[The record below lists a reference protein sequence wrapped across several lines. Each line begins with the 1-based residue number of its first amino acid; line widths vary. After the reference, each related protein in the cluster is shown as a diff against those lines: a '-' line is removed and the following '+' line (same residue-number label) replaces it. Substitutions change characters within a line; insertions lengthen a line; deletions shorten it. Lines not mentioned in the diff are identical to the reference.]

1 MIPDRD
7 VLDMAKR
14 ECKGD
19 ATAEEIA
26 WLFAEENRLAW
37 CHALITALS
46 DSDSQML
53 FHKTRVD
60 MLAKDAELGII
71 DIEEYQEEKEKFDE
85 WIRKAQRYR
94 NGINKRL
101 SEVKTILANTSS
113 LDLIEENTRLAKA
126 IIDHRRASFEGEYTA
141 ETHDLKLWS
150 NVASE

>member
-1 MIPDRD
+1 MIPDKD

-19 ATAEEIA
+19 ASAEEIA
-26 WLFAEENRLAW
+26 WLFDEKNRLAW

-53 FHKTRVD
+53 FHKTRID

-71 DIEEYQEEKEKFDE
+71 DIEDYQDEKEKFDE

-101 SEVKTILANTSS
+101 SEVKTILTATSS
-113 LDLIEENTRLAKA
+113 LDLVEENARLAKA
-126 IIDHRRASFEGEYTA
+126 IIEHRRASFEGEYTA

-150 NVASE
+150 SVASE

>member
-1 MIPDRD
+1 MIPDKD
-7 VLDMAKR
+7 VLDIAKR

-19 ATAEEIA
+19 ATGEEIA

-53 FHKTRVD
+53 FHKTRID
-60 MLAKDAELGII
+60 MLSKDAELGII
-71 DIEEYQEEKEKFDE
+71 DIEDYQEEKEKFDE

-101 SEVKTILANTSS
+101 SEVKTILANTES

-126 IIDHRRASFEGEYTA
+126 IVDHRRSSFEGEYTA

-150 NVASE
+150 HVAAE

>member
-1 MIPDRD
+1 MNPNKD

-19 ATAEEIA
+19 ATAEEVA

-46 DSDSQML
+46 DSDSQMI
-53 FHKTRVD
+53 FHKTRID
-60 MLAKDAELGII
+60 MLSKDAELGLM
-71 DIEEYQEEKEKFDE
+71 DQEEYHDEKLKFDE

-101 SEVKTILANTSS
+101 SEVKTIIGNSTS
-113 LDLIEENTRLAKA
+113 LDLVEENARLAKA
-126 IIDHRRASFEGEYTA
+126 IIEHRRSSFENEYTA

-150 NVASE
+150 AVASS

>member
-1 MIPDRD
+1 MNPDKD

-19 ATAEEIA
+19 ATADEVA
-26 WLFAEENRLAW
+26 WLFAEENRMAW

-53 FHKTRVD
+53 FHKTRID
-60 MLAKDAELGII
+60 MLAKDAELGLI
-71 DIEEYQEEKEKFDE
+71 DDDDYHDEKLKFDE
-85 WIRKAQRYR
+85 WVRKAQRYR

-101 SEVKTILANTSS
+101 SEVKTLIGNSS
-113 LDLIEENTRLAKA
+113 TLDLVEENARLAKA
-126 IIDHRRASFEGEYTA
+126 IIEHRRASFEGEYNA

-150 NVASE
+150 AVSSV

>member
-1 MIPDRD
+1 MNPNKD

-19 ATAEEIA
+19 ATQEEVE
-26 WLFAEENRLAW
+26 WLFAEENRMAW

-46 DSDSQML
+46 DSDSQMI
-53 FHKTRVD
+53 FHKTRID
-60 MLAKDAELGII
+60 MLAKDAELGLM
-71 DIEEYQEEKEKFDE
+71 DQEEYHDEKLKFDE

-101 SEVKTILANTSS
+101 SEVKTIIGNSNS
-113 LDLIEENTRLAKA
+113 LDLVEENARLARA
-126 IIDHRRASFEGEYTA
+126 IIEHRRASFEGEYTA

-150 NVASE
+150 AVASS

>member
-1 MIPDRD
+1 MNPNRD

-19 ATAEEIA
+19 ATEEEVA

-53 FHKTRVD
+53 FHKTRID
-60 MLAKDAELGII
+60 MLAKDAEIGLM
-71 DIEEYQEEKEKFDE
+71 DEEDYHEEKLKFDE

-101 SEVKTILANTSS
+101 SEVKTIIGNSSS
-113 LDLIEENTRLAKA
+113 LDLVEENARLAKA

-150 NVASE
+150 AVASA